1 MGGGMSEFYLPFPP
15 SQNHIWKKTPT
26 GMRISKGY
34 EDWQLLAGHALNRQ
48 KPSKIAGAY
57 KLTIQA
63 SRPDKRR
70 RDLDNIAFKAINDLL
85 VKHGVVEDDSLCEML
100 SARWVSSG
108 EGVCVRVEPAAVEDS
123 WQPVG
128 RVVNRV
134 IGNIQKM
141 TSTNGT
147 DTLG

>member
-1 MGGGMSEFYLPFPP
+1 VNEIYLPFPP

-34 EDWQLLAGHALNRQ
+34 EDWQIIAGLALNKQRP
-48 KPSKIAGAY
+48 KKITGAY

-100 SARWVSSG
+100 SARWVTDG
-108 EGVCVRVEPAAVEDS
+108 EGVCVRVEPAAIEDE
-123 WQPVG
+123 WQQVG
-128 RVVNRV
+128 HVVNRV
-134 IGNIQKM
+134 IKNMQKM
-141 TSTNGT
+141 TSPNGT
-147 DTLG
+147 DTHDQT